1 MDKSIKKFVYLIC
14 GFLLLRGFKSFWRA
28 KSADKRAAG
37 AKVGGGRASIPSTCT
52 LYLYLWTCNTN
63 TILVFIRLSTCQLRE
78 LCSNSFFYE
87 YIQKGVWVM
96 YFYKVCIFISDVFI
110 FVLYEWRVHQR
121 GEPSKWETCR
131 NLLQGAEEEVVHMH
145 NVHMHMEW

>member
-1 MDKSIKKFVYLIC
+1 MREKKNNKLLYLWQWWRQEVTHSKQFWFFPGKLWKHYREWKCVDKSIKKFVYLIC

-96 YFYKVCIFISDVFI
+96 YF
-110 FVLYEWRVHQR
+110 
-121 GEPSKWETCR
+121 
-131 NLLQGAEEEVVHMH
+131 
-145 NVHMHMEW
+145 